1 MYKTQ
6 NEILSQCKKTFNI
19 ERDMKQPEKCCCL
32 DQEPNNLLERET
44 WARNRA
50 VMRRKRVVFEE
61 TKVRSPG

>member
-32 DQEPNNLLERET
+32 DQKPNNLLERERDIGT
-44 WARNRA
+44 KQGGN
-50 VMRRKRVVFEE
+50 EE
-61 TKVRSPG
+61 AKSCF